1 MFDHFGQRLK
11 RDLKKIVD
19 QRIEA
24 SEVSSKSSMRVRTV
38 LFNFL
43 LVPLTR
49 SFSRPGWKSMS
60 FLIKDNAMLFGMAA
74 HFWLPW

>member
-24 SEVSSKSSMRVRTV
+24 SEVSSKSSMRVSPV
-38 LFNFL
+38 SSSLLKLFL
-43 LVPLTR
+43 HVY
-49 SFSRPGWKSMS
+49 FSR
-60 FLIKDNAMLFGMAA
+60 LV
-74 HFWLPW
+74 